1 MGTVRLTFELDQEAI
16 KSIAFLMGRKLTE
29 WQLQQLGEK
38 ELLVNNDS
46 EYLKNKE
53 LVVLL
58 AATALDMLVEHND

>member
-1 MGTVRLTFELDQEAI
+1 METVRLTFELDQEAV

-46 EYLKNKE
+46 GYLKNKE
-53 LVVLL
+53 LVVGL
-58 AATALDMLVEHND
+58 AAIALDMLVEHND